1 MISLPHSPN
10 VLTAESLQQKNKRL
24 VLHAPAAK
32 KTCFNHFH
40 FQENRNLMNSSS
52 ETPPSPLMSS
62 ASKSSLA
69 RRRGSNLAQS
79 RSGSRTWFL
88 NYICNIWWE
97 AKLSLLF
104 FFIVVYCV
112 DMWPP
117 PMLGWG
123 LDSPKTLLSRDLTSF
138 LRGRTFKTFK
148 KRVFN
153 IINLLHIIGSLA
165 AIVG

>member
-1 MISLPHSPN
+1 MKFYKLLISPDDLIASLPKCPPRWISATEEQTPRPSC
-10 VLTAESLQQKNKRL
+10 TRC
-24 VLHAPAAK
+24 K
-32 KTCFNHFH
+32 KSFNHFH

-88 NYICNIWWE
+88 NSSCNIWWE

-104 FFIVVYCV
+104 FFIVVYCILCWHV
-112 DMWPP
+112 TTSHARLRPGQPRDTPESRLNLFPP
-117 PMLGWG
+117 R
-123 LDSPKTLLSRDLTSF
+123 SDLQEIQEKSF
-138 LRGRTFKTFK
+138 Q
-148 KRVFN
+148 
-153 IINLLHIIGSLA
+153 
-165 AIVG
+165 